1 MRINTTGEVIITDTT
16 NVPGTI
22 YSTEVASTIEIRSG
36 YVTISNINIRTEA
49 DHVIT
54 VAAYQ
59 NDATCVL
66 DNVTV
71 NGEVHAIN
79 GVNNTATIEI
89 ISGTFTPA
97 TNIEDF
103 VASTS
108 TISVT
113 DNTATVT
120 SRDTSGHSAPTP

>member
-1 MRINTTGEVIITDTT
+1 MRINTTGEVVITDTT

-49 DHVIT
+49 DHAII

-120 SRDTSGHSAPTP
+120 SGDTSGHSAPTP